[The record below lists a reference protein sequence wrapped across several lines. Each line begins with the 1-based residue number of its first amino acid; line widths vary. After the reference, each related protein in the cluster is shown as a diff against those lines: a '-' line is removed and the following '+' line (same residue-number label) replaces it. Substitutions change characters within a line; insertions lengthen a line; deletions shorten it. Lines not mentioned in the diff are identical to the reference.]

1 MKAITYFHIRN
12 TPGFQS
18 ILFNLGMI
26 IIFIY
31 INPHVYYELDLFKIL
46 LYLIN
51 YELLKNMHICPILLT
66 TLGTIVHLRYS

>member
-31 INPHVYYELDLFKIL
+31 INPHVSYELDLFKVL

-51 YELLKNMHICPILLT
+51 YELLKNMHICPIPFT
-66 TLGTIVHLRYS
+66 ILGTIVHLRYS